1 MSPPFI
7 LSVGHIGTSV
17 PVLLIWLLLD
27 RAPQRWYVPLL
38 TALGLAWVLI
48 ADQLVLLV
56 GVLPLA
62 LVCALRVAEAAVRE
76 RSLSR
81 GVAARRYELSLIAA
95 AGVAVGLA
103 WVAERVLRALGGYVL
118 NPVPFKF
125 NCTHIP
131 DESARPV
138 GRAADLRRRLP
149 RAGRLALL
157 HRAAPH
163 G

>member
-1 MSPPFI
+1 M
-7 LSVGHIGTSV
+7 
-17 PVLLIWLLLD
+17 
-27 RAPQRWYVPLL
+27 L

-56 GVLPLA
+56 GVVPLA

-76 RSLSR
+76 RSLPR

-125 NCTHIP
+125 KLHAIPGRTCTP
-131 DESARPV
+131 CGPCRRSSAPITA
-138 GRAADLRRRLP
+138 GWPAGPTTP
-149 RAGRLALL
+149 RCSTW
-157 HRAAPH
+157 
-163 G
+163 